1 MIPEQPDP
9 PAAVAPATNSPPTDS
24 PTPAAIRAELDAS
37 YALPAGQ
44 LAFYR
49 EHGYV
54 HLRQVF
60 SPELLA
66 WYGAEISRQ
75 VRRLNTEHRPL
86 AERDTYGRAFL
97 QVMNLWR
104 QSPRVEEFVR
114 GRRLARLAAELCGA
128 AGVRLYHDQALY
140 KEAGGGITPWHA
152 DQYYWP
158 LDSDRTLTAWIP
170 LQATPLEMG
179 PLAFAPGSQ
188 RMTQGRDLEIGDE
201 SEARLERWLEDY
213 AFEERAFALGDVS
226 FHSGWTYHRAGE
238 NRSGRPREVMTI
250 IYMDRD
256 IRLTAP
262 KNRHQQADHAAWL
275 PGVQVGAVA
284 ASPLNPEL
292 FPAGENG

>member
-1 MIPEQPDP
+1 MNAELSRKGSAGGGTAAEE
-9 PAAVAPATNSPPTDS
+9 PAS
-24 PTPAAIRAELDAS
+24 TPAEIRAELDAPC
-37 YALPAGQ
+37 ALPAE
-44 LAFYR
+44 LIAFYR

-60 SPELLA
+60 SPALLA

-75 VRRLNTEHRPL
+75 VWRLNTERRPM
-86 AERDTYGRAFL
+86 AERDTYAKAFL

-104 QSPRVEEFVR
+104 HSQRVEEFVR
-114 GRRLARLAAELCGA
+114 GRRLARLAAELAGC

-140 KEAGGGITPWHA
+140 KEAGGGLTPWHA

-170 LQATPLEMG
+170 LQETPLEMG

-188 RMTQGRDLEIGDE
+188 RVTQGRDLEIGDA
-201 SEARLERWLEDY
+201 SEARIAELMKNY
-213 AFEERAFALGDVS
+213 ALEERAFALGDVS
-226 FHSGWTYHRAGE
+226 FHSGWTYHRAGP
-238 NRSGRPREVMTI
+238 NRTARPRQVMTI

-256 IRLTAP
+256 IRLSEP
-262 KNRHQQADHAAWL
+262 KNSYQRNDHAAWL
-275 PGVQVGAVA
+275 PGVRVGETA

-292 FPAGENG
+292 YP

>member
-1 MIPEQPDP
+1 MTTTPHSATAQET
-9 PAAVAPATNSPPTDS
+9 APAT
-24 PTPAAIRAELDAS
+24 PAKIVAELNSAWP
-37 YALPAGQ
+37 LPNE
-44 LAFYR
+44 LIAFYR
-49 EHGYV
+49 QHGYA

-66 WYGAEISRQ
+66 WYGEEITRQ
-75 VRRLNTEHRPL
+75 VQRLNAEQRPL

-104 QSPRVEEFVR
+104 QSRRVEEFVR
-114 GRRLARLAAELCGA
+114 GKRLARLAAELAGA
-128 AGVRLYHDQALY
+128 TGVRLYHDQALY
-140 KEAGGGITPWHA
+140 KEPGGGLTPWHA

-188 RMTQGRDLEIGDE
+188 KVNFGRELEISDE
-201 SEARLERWLEDY
+201 SEEQLQKALKDY
-213 AFEERAFALGDVS
+213 ALEERAFELGDVS
-226 FHSGWTYHRAGE
+226 FHSGWTYHRAGP
-238 NRSGRPREVMTI
+238 NRTERPRAVMTI
-250 IYMDRD
+250 IYMDRE
-256 IRLTAP
+256 IRIAQP

-275 PGVQVGAVA
+275 ASVEVGKTA

-292 FPAGENG
+292 WPAE